1 MSKTDALPLAERTNI
16 KDWDFTNLTLKEV
29 THNSVDKSNLIPENA
44 KNAIIIVDGSVV
56 VKDLQAGI
64 SIEESKEYS
73 NLENRLIT
81 LNKEKA
87 NSKLSIKVE
96 KNKKM
101 DEPIYIAYVA
111 KERSLIHQTEITLE
125 QGAEANI
132 VENFKSEASLN
143 MNILSKV
150 NIFANA
156 NLESSVINSLNG
168 ENTIYYHRLTEVHA
182 DASLDSSNFILNDSN
197 LVFEDFTHLVGKG
210 SEADV
215 KTVAI
220 SDKKQKQNITVR
232 IENLA
237 PHSNGN
243 IVNYG
248 VVKDDA
254 HLAFNGIGKIHKGMN
269 AGDNQQESRLLNLS
283 KTAEAIANPFLLID
297 EGDITAGHAAS
308 IGQIDEEQV
317 YYLMSRGMPK
327 IEAEKLIVTGFLTP
341 FANSIKSKTLREAL
355 LTSIEEKLG

>member
-1 MSKTDALPLAERTNI
+1 MTNTNLPLAERTNI
-16 KDWDFTNLTLKEV
+16 KDWDFNKLTLKEV
-29 THNSVDKSNLIPENA
+29 SSSSLSAEEHKPENA
-44 KNAIIIVDGSVV
+44 KNYVVIGDGVV
-56 VKDLQAGI
+56 V
-64 SIEESKEYS
+64 SK
-73 NLENRLIT
+73 NLEEGIIFEEDAVYKGFSNSLIS
-81 LNKEKA
+81 LNSEKA
-87 NSKLSIKVE
+87 NSKFSIKIE
-96 KNKKM
+96 KNKNIK
-101 DEPIYIAYVA
+101 EPIYISYVA
-111 KERSLIHQTEITLE
+111 LERSLVHQTEITLE
-125 QGAEANI
+125 ESSSANI
-132 VENFKSEASLN
+132 VETFKSDKALN

-150 NIFANA
+150 NVLNNA
-156 NLESSVINSLNG
+156 HLNSSVINNLNG
-168 ENTIYYHRLTEVHA
+168 ENVVYYHRLTEVNR
-182 DASLDSSNFILNDSN
+182 DATLDSSNFILNDSN

-220 SDKKQKQNITVR
+220 SDKSQKQNITVR

-237 PHSNGN
+237 PNSNGN

-248 VVKDDA
+248 VVKDNA

-327 IEAEKLIVTGFLTP
+327 IEAEKLIVKGFLTP
-341 FANSIKSKTLREAL
+341 FANSVKDEGLKKAL
-355 LTSIEEKLG
+355 LTNIEEKLG